1 MVIDFVDFYDLSID
15 LDDVVGSVLRNLC
28 FSKEGVLDFP
38 EGDIPVLKDDA
49 YERVAAEWDNVTAML
64 KDSVVMAVL
73 DYYYRG
79 IVDAGEYKEELKEH
93 FGWEYPDWKA
103 PIAKEEYAGKGEIT
117 SRPAYND
124 ESFDLIQENAYVYGM
139 CS

>member
-1 MVIDFVDFYDLSID
+1 MVIDFVDFYKLGID
-15 LDDVVGSVLRNLC
+15 LDDVVGTVLRNLC
-28 FSKEGVLDFP
+28 FSDDGIVKFP
-38 EGDIPVLKDDA
+38 EGDVPVLKDDA

-64 KDSVVMAVL
+64 KDEFVMAVL

-79 IVDAGEYKEELKEH
+79 IVDAGEYKDELREH

-103 PIAKEEYAGKGEIT
+103 PIAREEYAGKGEIT

-124 ESFDLIQENAYVYGM
+124 DDFELIQAVIE
-139 CS
+139 